1 MCRPYLESPAVP
13 YSRCSRA
20 HVAVAAYPALA
31 LVLNLILIFVV
42 LFRFLFSLF
51 TQLFV
56 FFLRIKADKYDVA
69 AWESLIVETSKVCH
83 LFANLIFF
91 LFLFSN
97 ITLLFTYF
105 YKKHKAIPSPHTTP
119 PAFSSTFL
127 LVINARLLQLNI
139 VHARGFY
146 KRFLEVFPTASAHWK
161 VYVTTSISTSRHETA
176 PLTTRQYIYGYVEDL
191 DGP

>member
-69 AWESLIVETSKVCH
+69 AWESLIVETSKVCYLCESH
-83 LFANLIFF
+83 LFSVSVFK
-91 LFLFSN
+91 
-97 ITLLFTYF
+97 LLFYLHTF
-105 YKKHKAIPSPHTTP
+105 TKHKAIPSPHTTP
-119 PAFSSTFL
+119 S
-127 LVINARLLQLNI
+127 RLF
-139 VHARGFY
+139 FY
-146 KRFLEVFPTASAHWK
+146 LP
-161 VYVTTSISTSRHETA
+161 SRHKRTLA
-176 PLTTRQYIYGYVEDL
+176 PVEHCARPRVL
-191 DGP
+191 QTVLGSVSDGVCALEGVRYYEY

>member
-83 LFANLIFF
+83 LCESH
-91 LFLFSN
+91 LFSVSV
-97 ITLLFTYF
+97 FKY
-105 YKKHKAIPSPHTTP
+105 Y
-119 PAFSSTFL
+119 SS
-127 LVINARLLQLNI
+127 IYILLQKTQGHPLTSHNSS
-139 VHARGFY
+139 RLFFY
-146 KRFLEVFPTASAHWK
+146 LP
-161 VYVTTSISTSRHETA
+161 SRHKRTLA
-176 PLTTRQYIYGYVEDL
+176 PVEHCARPRVL
-191 DGP
+191 QTVLGSVSDGVCALEGVRYYEY